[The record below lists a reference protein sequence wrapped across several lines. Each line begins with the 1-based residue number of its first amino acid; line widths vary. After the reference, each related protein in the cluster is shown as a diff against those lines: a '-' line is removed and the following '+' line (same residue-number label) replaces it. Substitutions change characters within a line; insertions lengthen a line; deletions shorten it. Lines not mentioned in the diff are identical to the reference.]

1 MIDDFLPTPSRRRR
15 HAGLRLMPG
24 VRIGTVHLS
33 GLDGSPGARITGRT
47 LIGRGGWA

>member
-1 MIDDFLPTPSRRRR
+1 
-15 HAGLRLMPG
+15 MPG

-33 GLDGSPGARITGRT
+33 GLEVTPCARITGRT